1 MGNGRKKLFRNPRHR
16 VFGGVCSGLSSYL
29 SINRMVIRIF
39 FLVFSFFFL
48 VTIPLYLF
56 LWFTVTKA
64 RTEKD
69 YASMKSSFNFI
80 EPDGSSFTNI
90 NREREN
96 SISKNEY
103 ARGIVYTS
111 FIWIGLLMIMCIIGS
126 LSSLFFIDFISISS
140 FSNSVKPLYLLNS
153 KWSQSAPFSFD
164 AWTYLFS
171 LLFPF
176 YFLLILG
183 LKKTQKINVNTFL
196 LRFIGLVWVCSI
208 FIQFIY

>member
-29 SINRMVIRIF
+29 SINRMVIKF
-39 FLVFSFFFL
+39 FSLCF
-48 VTIPLYLF
+48 LF
-56 LWFTVTKA
+56 LFGNYSTLPFPVVYSNKA

-140 FSNSVKPLYLLNS
+140 FSNSVKPLYVLNS
-153 KWSQSAPFSFD
+153 KWNQSAPFSFD
-164 AWTYLFS
+164 AWTYLFRCYS
-171 LLFPF
+171 LFIF
-176 YFLLILG
+176 Y
-183 LKKTQKINVNTFL
+183 
-196 LRFIGLVWVCSI
+196 
-208 FIQFIY
+208 